1 MPASVPGIFTRTV
14 FSGGATRQTN
24 QKAAAGG
31 FAQIF
36 TTMLA
41 KELRQSTAG
50 EESGPM
56 GIGAGAGGD
65 IYGGLL
71 DQALGKALAK
81 SKSMAGLTRMIS
93 RGLSG
98 PRHPIASAFK
108 DSLIKVQP
116 RPTALTRTE
125 TGRLGNGIAT
135 VMERLSQFGSAT
147 VSGSDA
153 RGPVLLPPAPTKVA
167 PRLQQPSALE
177 G

>member
-1 MPASVPGIFTRTV
+1 MPASVPGVFSHSV

-24 QKAAAGG
+24 QKAAASG

-41 KELRQSTAG
+41 RQMHQSMLGNDA
-50 EESGPM
+50 GPM
-56 GIGAGAGGD
+56 GIGGGSSGE
-65 IYGGLL
+65 IYGSML

-81 SKSMAGLTRMIS
+81 SKSMSGLTKMIN

-108 DSLIKVQP
+108 DSLIKAQP
-116 RPTALTRTE
+116 TTSTRSE
-125 TGRLGNGIAT
+125 SGRIANGIAT
-135 VMERLSQFGSAT
+135 VMERVSHFGSAT

-153 RGPVLLPPAPTKVA
+153 RGPVLLPPAPTEVA
-167 PRLQQPSALE
+167 PRLQPPSALE